1 MLTKILNWLVGGGIS
16 AIGTQIIRHQELKLK
31 AENDKDK
38 LEHEEAV
45 TRLQAQQSILIEES
59 RSKLTSWIRPA
70 LAFPVVIYWGKL
82 IIWDTVLQWGS
93 TPYPG
98 DHVVWYVTLI
108 PAAYFLV
115 RPFERK

>member
-1 MLTKILNWLVGGGIS
+1 MLSTLLTWLTNGGIS
-16 AIGTQIIRHQELKLK
+16 AIGNKILQYQELKFR
-31 AENDKDK
+31 AENNEQAR
-38 LEHEEAV
+38 EHEE
-45 TRLQAQQSILIEES
+45 TIRRLEAQQQILMQEQK
-59 RSKLTSWIRPA
+59 SKLTAWIRPA

-82 IIWDTVLQWGS
+82 ILWDTIFKMGT

-115 RPFERK
+115 RPFERR